1 VSLPLDGVRVLDLS
15 RYLSGPYC
23 TMLLADMGAEVIKLE
38 RFPGG
43 DDSRRLG
50 PKVNGESYPFATANR
65 NKKSVAV
72 DLATA
77 EGRAVAM
84 RLAAGCD
91 IVVENFRPDV
101 TTRLGLDY
109 ETVRGVRP
117 DVVYCSV
124 TGFGQTGPYRH
135 RAGFDIIAQ
144 GLGGFMRMT
153 GQPGEE
159 PSKIGIAINDIAAA
173 VTAAYSVLA
182 AYIHRLRSGE
192 GQYIDISLVDAGLAW
207 TMWESAAYFGAGEI
221 PQPAGTRHR
230 RVAPYQAYRTADG
243 FVTIGA
249 NNERLWERLCS
260 RVLDRPELL
269 VDERYHTLDQRMQHR
284 DELQKDIESVL
295 TDHPT
300 EHWTAA
306 LDTAGV
312 PGGPVLRYDET
323 LQDPQVLARDMVIEY
338 DHPVMGRLK
347 MLGFP
352 AKMSVTEQSVR
363 LPAPQ
368 LGEHTTEVLRELGL
382 PPEEIAALHEVGA
395 VHSRPA
401 GDAPRGR
408 LDAGT
413 PTSPVEP
420 LSGGPE

>member
-1 VSLPLDGVRVLDLS
+1 
-15 RYLSGPYC
+15 
-23 TMLLADMGAEVIKLE
+23 MLLADMGADVIKVE
-38 RFPGG
+38 RFPDG

-50 PKVNGESYPFATANR
+50 PRVNGESYPFATANR

-72 DLATA
+72 DLGTT
-77 EGRAVAM
+77 EGRAIAL
-84 RLAAGCD
+84 RLAAECD
-91 IVVENFRPDV
+91 VVVENFRPGV
-101 TTRLGLDY
+101 TPRLGLDY

-117 DVVYCSV
+117 EVVYCSI

-135 RAGFDIIAQ
+135 QAGFDIIAQ
-144 GLGGFMRMT
+144 GLAGFMRMT
-153 GQPGEE
+153 GHPGQE

-173 VTAAYSVLA
+173 VTAANAVLA

-207 TMWESAAYFGAGEI
+207 TMWESAAYFGSGEI

-243 FVTIGA
+243 FVTVGA
-249 NNERLWERLCS
+249 NNERLWERLCTQ
-260 RVLDRPELL
+260 VLGRPELL
-269 VDERYHTLDQRMQHR
+269 VDERYHTLDQRMQHC

-323 LQDPQVLARDMVIEY
+323 LENPQILARDMVIEF

-347 MLGFP
+347 TLGFP

-363 LPAPQ
+363 LPPPL
-368 LGEHTTEVLRELGL
+368 LGEHTVEVLRGLGL
-382 PPEEIAALHEVGA
+382 SPGEIEELHDAGA
-395 VHSRPA
+395 VHSHAVESATSGPVGASQPA
-401 GDAPRGR
+401 SLAP
-408 LDAGT
+408 
-413 PTSPVEP
+413 P